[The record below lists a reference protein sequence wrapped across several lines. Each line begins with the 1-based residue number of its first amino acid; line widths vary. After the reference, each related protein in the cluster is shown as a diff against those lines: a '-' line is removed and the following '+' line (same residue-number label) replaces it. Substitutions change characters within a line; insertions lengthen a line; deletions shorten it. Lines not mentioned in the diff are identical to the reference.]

1 MHPGRARFWGL
12 VLYGPTNRPQ
22 ADCQFLNEPTD
33 RADAP
38 VIVARADHPLSRS
51 MIAGSALKVLY
62 RLKDAGY
69 QGFLVGGCVRD
80 LLIGIEP
87 KDFDVATDASPEEV
101 RRLFR
106 NSRLIGRRFRL
117 AHIRFGQFVVEVATF
132 RAANEP
138 IVPDVEPELDEEQGE
153 EQGEEQPEEFA
164 GAPRDEF
171 GDVNGNVGGRDVG
184 EDDDNFD
191 RAHDHRGRILR
202 DNVYGTIDQDVW
214 RRDFTCNALYYNID
228 DFSIW
233 DYVGGVADL
242 KSRTLRLIGDP
253 ETRYREDP
261 VRMLRAVRFQAKLG
275 FTIHEGTSAPFAT
288 LAGLLDGIPPA
299 RLLDEFQKL
308 FLAGFGQRAYELLQ
322 QYGLLEH
329 LFPATAAYLATE
341 TDGMAARLIQAG
353 LANTDRRVA
362 EGRSVTPMF
371 LFAVLLFGP
380 VSAAAQKRFETGMHP
395 GDAIADAVDEV
406 VYEQNRRIGIPKRFS
421 IPMRE
426 LLALQPRF
434 HRREGRRALSFIGHP
449 RFRAAYDFLLLRAE
463 AGAEDPAIAA
473 WWTEIQAV
481 PQAEQLARVGGEGS
495 GGGEG
500 GGSGDGGGGGESGPP
515 DGAGPRRRRRRRGGR
530 GRRPPAPEG

>member
-1 MHPGRARFWGL
+1 
-12 VLYGPTNRPQ
+12 
-22 ADCQFLNEPTD
+22 LNQPSD
-33 RADAP
+33 RASVP
-38 VIVARADHPLSRS
+38 VIVARADHPISRS

-117 AHIRFGQFVVEVATF
+117 AHIRFGQHVVEVATF
-132 RAANEP
+132 RAAGEP
-138 IVPDVEPELDEEQGE
+138 IVPDAEVDLETDADAETEVEADDDGDVDGNVAIDDDTVEPAFNRVDRSHD
-153 EQGEEQPEEFA
+153 A
-164 GAPRDEF
+164 G
-171 GDVNGNVGGRDVG
+171 
-184 EDDDNFD
+184 
-191 RAHDHRGRILR
+191 GRILR

-214 RRDFTCNALYYNID
+214 RRDFTCNALYYNIQ

-233 DYVGGVADL
+233 DYVGGVEDVR
-242 KSRTLRLIGDP
+242 SRTLRLIGDP

-275 FTIHEGTSAPFAT
+275 FSLHEETHAPFAK
-288 LAGLLDGIPPA
+288 LAVLLENIPPA

-308 FLAGFGQRAYELLQ
+308 FLAGFGKRSFELLREH
-322 QYGLLEH
+322 GLLEH
-329 LFPATAAYLATE
+329 LFPATALHLAAE
-341 TDGMAARLIQAG
+341 KDGMAERLITAG
-353 LANTDRRVA
+353 LVNTDRRVA

-380 VSAAAQKRFETGMHP
+380 VSAAAQRRFEAGEHP
-395 GDAIADAVDEV
+395 GQAITDAVDEV
-406 VYEQNRRIGIPKRFS
+406 IAAQNRRIGIPKRFS

-434 HRREGRRALSFIGHP
+434 HRREGRRALSFLSHP

-473 WWTEIQAV
+473 WWTELQSL
-481 PQAEQLARVGGEGS
+481 PQAEQLRRVGSAES
-495 GGGEG
+495 GDDGPREG
-500 GGSGDGGGGGESGPP
+500 GLV
-515 DGAGPRRRRRRRGGR
+515 RRRRRRGGR
-530 GRRPPAPEG
+530 RHRSPAPDA